1 MLVSKRKVNNM
12 EVFVLFGCI
21 DYEGDYMLGVYHSLA
36 DAQSALVDFEGEPY
50 ERYLI
55 SRRVIGAR
63 AEEDFFGMFD
73 VYDTD
78 ELGQEAA

>member
-1 MLVSKRKVNNM
+1 M

-21 DYEGDYMLGVYHSLA
+21 DYEGDYMLGVYYSLA
-36 DAQSALVDFEGEPY
+36 DAQSALVDFEGEAY
-50 ERYLI
+50 ERYII

-63 AEEDFFGMFD
+63 ADEDFLGKSI

>member
-1 MLVSKRKVNNM
+1 M

-21 DYEGDYMLGVYHSLA
+21 DDFVDMLGVYHSLA
-36 DAQSALVDFEGEPY
+36 DAQSAMVDFGGEPY
-50 ERYLI
+50 GRYVI
-55 SRRVIGAR
+55 SRRVVGAR
-63 AEEDFFGMFD
+63 ADEDLLGESI

>member
-1 MLVSKRKVNNM
+1 M

-21 DYEGDYMLGVYHSLA
+21 DYEGDYMLGVYYSLA
-36 DAQSALVDFEGEPY
+36 DAQSALVDFEGEAY
-50 ERYLI
+50 ERYVI
-55 SRRVIGAR
+55 SRRVVGAR
-63 AEEDFFGMFD
+63 ADEDFLGKSI

>member
-1 MLVSKRKVNNM
+1 M

-36 DAQSALVDFEGEPY
+36 DAQSALVDFDGVAY
-50 ERYLI
+50 ERYVI

-63 AEEDFFGMFD
+63 ADEDFLGESI

>member
-1 MLVSKRKVNNM
+1 M

-21 DYEGDYMLGVYHSLA
+21 DYEGDYMLGVYYSLA
-36 DAQSALVDFEGEPY
+36 DAQSALVDYEGEAY
-50 ERYLI
+50 GRYII

-63 AEEDFFGMFD
+63 ASEDFLEESV

-78 ELGQEAA
+78 KLGQEAE

>member
-1 MLVSKRKVNNM
+1 M

-21 DYEGDYMLGVYHSLA
+21 DYEGDYMLGVYYSLA
-36 DAQSALVDFEGEPY
+36 DAQSALVDFEGEAY
-50 ERYLI
+50 GRYII
-55 SRRVIGAR
+55 SRRVVGAR
-63 AEEDFFGMFD
+63 ADEDFLGKSI